1 MTYEE
6 LIEEERKRQD
16 IKWGIQDVHPG
27 WWLLYIAEEVG
38 ELSQAIT
45 HTFGSGK
52 EPNPTAK
59 GNVLKELIQVG
70 ALAKAMYE
78 SGIRKGWLT
87 EQGDQFP
94 GVEFIKEYRKR
105 RKG

>member
-1 MTYEE
+1 MENWE
-6 LIEEERKRQD
+6 KLIDEERKRQD
-16 IKWGIQDVHPG
+16 AKWGIQDVDPC

-38 ELSQAIT
+38 ELSQAIC

-59 GNVLKELIQVG
+59 GNVLKELVQVG

-78 SGIRKGWLT
+78 SGIRNGWL
-87 EQGDQFP
+87 EDF
-94 GVEFIKEYRKR
+94 
-105 RKG
+105 